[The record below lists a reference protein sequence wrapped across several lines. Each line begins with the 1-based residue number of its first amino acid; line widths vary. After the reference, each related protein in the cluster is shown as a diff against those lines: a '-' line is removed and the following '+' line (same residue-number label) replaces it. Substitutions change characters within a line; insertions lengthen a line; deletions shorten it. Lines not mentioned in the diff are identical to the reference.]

1 MWLIQLCSVEK
12 WLALLCKG
20 VLVTEPYDDE
30 ALVASL
36 YKGVGVVKISSSLLT
51 SIYIL
56 EETLVLNIEYKSHKI
71 CV

>member
-36 YKGVGVVKISSSLLT
+36 YKGVGISSSLLT

-56 EETLVLNIEYKSHKI
+56 EETLVLNIEYLKSHKI